1 MAGQYKGGYVKE
13 PTTGI
18 HKNIIVLDFRNL
30 YPSIIVTHN
39 IDPST
44 LNKPC
49 TKKVMVPGFN
59 RWFCQE
65 KIAPIPKRI
74 KKILEDRWDIKK
86 KLAKKYDEK
95 LARKE
100 KQLKLAANIAY
111 GFFGYKNSSYYSV
124 ECAESISAFGR
135 TYIQMVI
142 FKAQEKGFKVIYSD
156 TDSVFLTGSKSKIK
170 KFLKK
175 VNSDLPGIIKLE
187 YRGIYKKGLFVTTSK
202 GRGAKKKYAL
212 INSKDELMIKGFET
226 QREDWCKLA
235 KNMQMKVLKLVLNNE
250 NNKAVTQVKNV
261 IEKIRN
267 HKVKLSDLIITV
279 QLTKSFEKYKNAGP
293 HVMAAKKMKNV
304 QVGTMIKFVI
314 TKGKGSISERAEP
327 VNHTNIKNIDED
339 YYIHHQIIPSAIRVL
354 STFGVKESDFNERH

>member
-59 RWFCQE
+59 RWFCQD

-74 KKILEDRWDIKK
+74 KKILEERW
-86 KLAKKYDEK
+86 KLKEQLKKKYDEK
-95 LARKE
+95 IAKKE

-142 FKAQEKGFKVIYSD
+142 LKAQEEGFKVIYSD

-170 KFLKK
+170 KFLKN
-175 VNSDLPGIIKLE
+175 VNDDLPGIIKLE
-187 YRGIYKKGLFVTTSK
+187 YRGIYKKGLFVVTST

-212 INSKDELMIKGFET
+212 INSKGEMTIRGFET
-226 QREDWCKLA
+226 RREDWCILA
-235 KNMQMKVLKLVLNNE
+235 KNMQTEVLKLVLNNK
-250 NNKAVTQVKNV
+250 KAEAVAHVKSV
-261 IEKIRN
+261 IKKIKN
-267 HKVKLSDLIITV
+267 HKMKPSDMIITV
-279 QLTKSFEKYKNAGP
+279 QLTKPFKEYKNSGP

-304 QVGTMIKFVI
+304 AVGTMIKFIIV
-314 TKGKGSISERAEP
+314 KGKGSISERAEP
-327 VNHTNIKNIDED
+327 YNKVKIKDIDED
-339 YYIHHQIIPSAIRVL
+339 YYIHHQIIPSAVRVL
-354 STFGVKESDFNERH
+354 SVFGIKESDFNERH